1 MQIGLAGAALLLVG
15 GVWALARAEEKPAAA
30 EQKALSA
37 GEQLFVEKVGPILR
51 NKCAQCHGAAD
62 LEEAELDVTGR
73 DGLLKGGESGPVT
86 VVPREPEK
94 SLLFRA
100 VRRDDPDLA
109 MPPDE
114 SEALSKDEVEAVRA
128 WIAEGAPWVDLPKA
142 ALPAVAAPSAWNPT
156 AAADG
161 FAVATSGGLSPEW
174 THRKYTAAD
183 VWAYLP
189 VRRYPVPKRTDSSGK
204 QLHAIDAF
212 LQEKLAEKDLK
223 PAPPAE
229 PREWLRRAT
238 FDLTGL
244 PPTPEEMEAFAGQ
257 KSNTESPDY
266 TAAIDRLLASP
277 HYGEQMARHW
287 LDVTRYADTSGFS
300 NDYERP
306 HAWRYRDY
314 VVRSFNADKPYDRFV
329 VEQIAGDELDA
340 GDPELQVAVGFLRMG
355 PWEHTGMSVAAET
368 RQAFLD
374 DVTNSVG
381 VTFLG
386 QGLRCARCHDHKFD
400 PIPTRDYYRIQAV
413 FAPTQFLDKP
423 VPFLPGEN
431 TASLSVT
438 KPLTESRLAH
448 AQAKLAEFKA
458 KNEAAIAAWVKENG
472 YTSLQEVP
480 LNKRPPQRFFGLSP
494 LEMSLLKVNQKRE
507 AYFKLEMR
515 RYEPEALTVY
525 NGPNVLFDMQT
536 GRPMGTMGMK
546 KVGASSSRVAGAKQ
560 RGAPVAKVEG
570 VAGSGGA
577 AEDPVRKTPSTGP
590 SPSAPDPATRK
601 VSAPAGQKPS
611 LVQPVFI
618 LAGGSLASA
627 GERVTPGVL
636 SACFGSSDA
645 HEATAWNTI
654 PQGMNGRRLALARWI
669 ASEQNP
675 LTARVIVNRV
685 WQMHFGR
692 GLVATPNNFGKMGAK
707 PTHPE
712 LLDWLAVWFMEHD
725 WSVKRLHR
733 LIMSSA
739 AYRQASSHP
748 DFARVNEVD
757 AKNEMLSYF
766 PARRLAA
773 EELRDAMLRVTGEL
787 NATVGGPPVF
797 PEINWETAL
806 QPRHIMGSVAPA
818 YQPSTRPADRHRRTL
833 YAFQCRTLGD
843 PMLEVFNR
851 PTSDLSCERRD
862 ATTVTPQVF
871 ALFNGQATHDR
882 ALALAARLA
891 KAHGDLEA
899 RLDAVYALL
908 YGRTPTDDERRLARE
923 HVARMTEHH
932 RRETPT
938 PTSLPQVVKR
948 EMIEEL
954 TGELFQWEERLDGLA
969 AFEPDLKPWQVDAE
983 TRALAEL
990 CLVLLNAN
998 EFVYVR

>member
-1 MQIGLAGAALLLVG
+1 MKIANCKLQIGTLVAALVLG
-15 GVWALARAEEKPAAA
+15 GVWTLATAEEKPSVAA
-30 EQKALSA
+30 EPKSLSA
-37 GEQLFVEKVGPILR
+37 GEQLFVDKVGPILR

-73 DGLLKGGESGPVT
+73 EALLKGGESGPVT
-86 VVPREPEK
+86 VVPKEPKE
-94 SLLFRA
+94 SLLYRA

-142 ALPAVAAPSAWNPT
+142 ALPAIAAPNAWNST

-161 FAVATSGGLSPEW
+161 FAVATSGGLSPDW

-189 VRRYPVPKRTDSSGK
+189 VRRYPVPKRTDAAGK

-212 LQEKLAEKDLK
+212 LQDKLVAKELK

-257 KSNTESPDY
+257 KSNTEAPDY
-266 TAAIDRLLASP
+266 MAAIDRLLASP

-340 GDPELQVAVGFLRMG
+340 SDPELQVAVGFLRMG

-423 VPFLPGEN
+423 VPFLSGEN
-431 TASLSVT
+431 VKSLAAT
-438 KPLTESRLAH
+438 KPLTEARLAD
-448 AQAKLAEFKA
+448 AQAKLAEFKT
-458 KNEAAIAAWVKENG
+458 KSDAAIAAWVKENG
-472 YTSLQEVP
+472 YSSLDDVP
-480 LNKRPPQRFFGLSP
+480 LSKRPPQRFYGLSP
-494 LEMSLLKVNQKRE
+494 LEMSLMKVNQKRE

-536 GRPMGTMGMK
+536 GRPASMMAK
-546 KVGASSSRVAGAKQ
+546 KKGLGGANPTRVAGAK
-560 RGAPVAKVEG
+560 RSGAPVADNKTK
-570 VAGSGGA
+570 SPGA
-577 AEDPVRKTPSTGP
+577 S
-590 SPSAPDPATRK
+590 PATP
-601 VSAPAGQKPS
+601 APATQTP

-618 LAGGSLASA
+618 LAGGSLASP
-627 GERVTPGVL
+627 GDRVTPGVL

-692 GLVATPNNFGKMGAK
+692 GLVATPNNFGKMGSK

-748 DFARVNEVD
+748 DFARVNEFD
-757 AKNEMLSYF
+757 AKNELLSYF

-787 NATVGGPPVF
+787 NAAVGGPPVF

-818 YQPSTRPADRHRRTL
+818 YQPSPKPADRHRRTL

-843 PMLEVFNR
+843 PLLEVFNR

-891 KAHGDLEA
+891 KSHGDLDA
-899 RLDAVYALL
+899 RLDAAYALL
-908 YGRTPTDDERRLARE
+908 YGRTPTEEERRLARE

-932 RRETPT
+932 RRESPT
-938 PTSLPQVVKR
+938 PNGLPQVVRR

-954 TGELFQWEERLDGLA
+954 TGEPFQWEEKLDGMA
-969 AFEPDLKPWQVDAE
+969 AFEPDLKPWQTDAE

>member
-1 MQIGLAGAALLLVG
+1 MKIANCKLQIGTVAAALLLG
-15 GVWALARAEEKPAAA
+15 GVWTLASAEEKPAAA
-30 EQKALSA
+30 EQKAFSA
-37 GEQLFVEKVGPILR
+37 GEQLFVDKIGPILR
-51 NKCAQCHGAAD
+51 NKCAQCHGASD

-73 DGLLKGGESGPVT
+73 DALFKGGESGPVT
-86 VVPREPEK
+86 VVPKEPEK

-114 SEALSKDEVEAVRA
+114 SEALSMDEVEAIRL

-142 ALPAVAAPSAWNPT
+142 ALPAVAAPSDWNTT

-189 VRRYPVPKRTDSSGK
+189 VRRYPVPKRTDAAGK
-204 QLHAIDAF
+204 PLHAIDAF

-229 PREWLRRAT
+229 PRDWLRRAT

-257 KSNTESPDY
+257 KSPATSPDY
-266 TAAIDRLLASP
+266 AAAIDRLLASP

-314 VVRSFNADKPYDRFV
+314 VVRSFNADKPFDRFV

-340 GDPELQVAVGFLRMG
+340 SDPELQVAVGFLRMG

-423 VPFLPGEN
+423 TPFLAGEN
-431 TASLSVT
+431 VQSLAT
-438 KPLTESRLAH
+438 TRPQTEARLAD
-448 AQAKLAEFKA
+448 ARAKLAEFKA
-458 KNEAAIAAWVKENG
+458 KRQAAADAWVKENG
-472 YTSLQEVP
+472 YKTIDEVP
-480 LNKRPPQRFFGLSP
+480 LEKRPQLGQFGLTS
-494 LEMSLLKVNQKRE
+494 LEASLQKVNQKRE
-507 AYFKLEMR
+507 AYFQLEMR

-536 GRPMGTMGMK
+536 GRPASTMGK
-546 KVGASSSRVAGAKQ
+546 KNAGKQAQAKVAGK
-560 RGAPVAKVEG
+560 
-570 VAGSGGA
+570 
-577 AEDPVRKTPSTGP
+577 KTP
-590 SPSAPDPATRK
+590 
-601 VSAPAGQKPS
+601 AGFTAS
-611 LVQPVFI
+611 VVQPVFI
-618 LAGGSLASA
+618 LAGGSLASP
-627 GERVTPGVL
+627 GDRVTPGVL

-692 GLVATPNNFGKMGAK
+692 GLVATPNNFGKMGSK

-757 AKNEMLSYF
+757 AKNELLSYF

-787 NATVGGPPVF
+787 NPTVGGPPVF

-818 YQPSTRPADRHRRTL
+818 YQPSAKPADRHRRTL

-891 KAHGDLEA
+891 KAHGDLNA
-899 RLDAVYALL
+899 RLDAAYALL
-908 YGRTPTDDERRLARE
+908 YGRTPTDDERRLASE

-932 RRETPT
+932 RRATPT

-954 TGELFQWEERLDGLA
+954 TGEPFQWEERLDGLA

-990 CLVLLNAN
+990 CLVLLNSN